1 MTLDEARQILG
12 VGAGAGRDE
21 VKRAHRRLALAFH
34 PDHHKGSTQF
44 DEFQKQ
50 INVARDTLN
59 REIDRLAESAHSET
73 DTAMETP
80 APPAPAAAPPQGP
93 RTRPRPAPPGVDEY
107 REISFPFLTM
117 LRGGRTRINVPR
129 PEGTQEMFVD
139 VPQGAEVGV
148 LLHVLGGGGRGSPP
162 GDLLLRVVAVEPD
175 PVWRPARPDEGR
187 PLDLVTRL
195 TVTYAQLYTERL
207 IPVESPWDGRS
218 LPSGTIG
225 LPLRANNFG
234 PYKVRGHGARRGGA
248 AGDLLV
254 FLDVVWPE
262 RGQADLA
269 AALWRIQGPVG
280 PGDR

>member
-1 MTLDEARQILG
+1 MG
-12 VGAGAGRDE
+12 VSACAGRDE

-34 PDHHKGSTQF
+34 PDHHKSSTQF

-73 DTAMETP
+73 GTAMETP
-80 APPAPAAAPPQGP
+80 APPGRAAAPPQAP
-93 RTRPRPAPPGVDEY
+93 RTRARPPAPPGVDEY

-139 VPQGAEVGV
+139 VPQGAAVGA

-162 GDLLLRVVAVEPD
+162 GDLLLRIVSVEPD
-175 PVWRPARPDEGR
+175 PVWRYARPDE
-187 PLDLVTRL
+187 
-195 TVTYAQLYTERL
+195 
-207 IPVESPWDGRS
+207 
-218 LPSGTIG
+218 TIG

-234 PYKVRGHGARRGGA
+234 PYRVRGHGVRREGL

-262 RGQADLA
+262 RGHADLA
-269 AALWRIQGPVG
+269 AALSRIQSA

>member
-1 MTLDEARQILG
+1 MG